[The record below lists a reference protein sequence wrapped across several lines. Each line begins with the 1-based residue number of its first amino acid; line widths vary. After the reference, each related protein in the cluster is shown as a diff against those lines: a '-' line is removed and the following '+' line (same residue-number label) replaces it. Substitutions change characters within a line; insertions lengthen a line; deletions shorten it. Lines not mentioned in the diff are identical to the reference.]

1 MADKAVNATTI
12 ALVVSIMGIFN
23 GVGRL
28 IFSAVSDKLKSRETI
43 YLIILG
49 LSIVVTVVARYANS
63 NIAVY
68 VALIVVSACYGAG
81 FSCLPSLLSDIFGMD
96 NISKIHGLSLTAW
109 AMAGLVGNQISNFV
123 HNNTGSYNPVFPV
136 LTFLYAIALVAVLS
150 LHYLRKEK

>member
-1 MADKAVNATTI
+1 
-12 ALVVSIMGIFN
+12 
-23 GVGRL
+23 
-28 IFSAVSDKLKSRETI
+28 
-43 YLIILG
+43 
-49 LSIVVTVVARYANS
+49 
-63 NIAVY
+63 
-68 VALIVVSACYGAG
+68 
-81 FSCLPSLLSDIFGMD
+81 MD